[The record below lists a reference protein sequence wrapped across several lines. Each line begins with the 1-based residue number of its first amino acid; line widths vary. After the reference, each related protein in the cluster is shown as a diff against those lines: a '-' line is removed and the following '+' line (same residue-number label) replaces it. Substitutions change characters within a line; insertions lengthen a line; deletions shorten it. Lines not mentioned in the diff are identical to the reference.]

1 MTDRPPA
8 HVVIGLDVGTT
19 GVKAAAFG
27 IGAPWRRLAVRE
39 YPLLHPAPGRQVQDP
54 ATILRA
60 CGAALAECAGAAGPA
75 EVAAIS
81 VAAGMHGL
89 IALDG
94 ELRPLTP
101 LLTWADSRAHE
112 EAASLQHSGRAAALH
127 AQTGVPVHPMTPLT
141 KLMWF
146 ARHEPELLSA
156 ACWWVGLK
164 EVVLAWLTGTLTTER
179 SSASGTGL
187 LDMTTR
193 DWSTEAI
200 AICGVRPDQ
209 LAPILPT
216 TGLLALDPA
225 TARDVGLPAGTPVV
239 AGAADGPCGNLG
251 TRAIAPGIVALSVG
265 TSGAA
270 RMVVG
275 EPHVDDDRTLF
286 CYALTDEQWVIG
298 GAVSNGGSVMRWAGG
313 ALAADVQAGARPGGA
328 DDAVHELAA
337 NVPAGGEGVVMLPY
351 VLGERAPLWD
361 PDLHGAYLGL
371 GPQHTRAHL
380 VRAALEGVCQQMRII
395 VDRLDTIEL
404 VHAVHATGGV
414 FRSPLWREV
423 MAAAL
428 ARPVHVVGD
437 AEGTALGAAALALF
451 ALGQAPTLH
460 DAVTALFDGAEPPAA
475 IPPDAALV
483 ATYDRLRGLVPD
495 YVAALAG
502 VAGRFASAPSARR
515 ATHSRPGIGSDA
527 RQRDVSC

>member
-1 MTDRPPA
+1 MTGRPPA

-27 IGAPWRRLAVRE
+27 IDAPWRRVAVRE
-39 YPLLHPAPGRQVQDP
+39 YPLLHPGPGRQVQDP

-60 CGAALAECAGAAGPA
+60 CVAALAECVSASGPA
-75 EVAAIS
+75 EVAAVS
-81 VAAGMHGL
+81 VSAGMHGL
-89 IALDG
+89 IALDAD
-94 ELRPLTP
+94 LRPLTP

-112 EAASLQHSGRAAALH
+112 EAASLRRSGRAASLH
-127 AQTGVPVHPMTPLT
+127 GQTGVPVHPMTPLT

-146 ARHEPELLSA
+146 ARHEPDLLSA

-187 LDMTTR
+187 LDMATLN
-193 DWSTEAI
+193 WSTEAI

-216 TGLLALDPA
+216 TGLLSLDA
-225 TARDVGLPAGTPVV
+225 VTAREVGLPAGTPVV
-239 AGAADGPCGNLG
+239 TGAADGPCGNLG
-251 TRAIAPGIVALSVG
+251 TGAIEPGIAGLSVG
-265 TSGAA
+265 TSGAV

-275 EPHVDDDRTLF
+275 EPQVDEDRTLF

-298 GAVSNGGSVMRWAGG
+298 GAVSNGGSIMRWVGG
-313 ALAADVQAGARPGGA
+313 ALAADVQAAAGVEGA
-328 DDAVHELAA
+328 DDAVHALVAS
-337 NVPAGGEGVVMLPY
+337 VPAGCEGLVMLPY

-371 GPQHTRAHL
+371 RPQHTRAHL
-380 VRAALEGVCQQMRII
+380 VRAALEGVCQQMRVI
-395 VDRLDTIEL
+395 VDRLDAIAP

-428 ARPVHVVGD
+428 ARPVRVVGD
-437 AEGTALGAAALALF
+437 AEGTALGAAALALC
-451 ALGQAPTLH
+451 ALGKAPTLR
-460 DAVTALFDGAEPPAA
+460 DAVVALFHDGEPPLAVA
-475 IPPDAALV
+475 PDTALV
-483 ATYDRLRGLVPD
+483 ATYDRQRGLVPE
-495 YVAALAG
+495 YIAALDG
-502 VAGRFASAPSARR
+502 VAGLFAAAPTAP
-515 ATHSRPGIGSDA
+515 ATHLPPGIASDA
-527 RQRDVSC
+527 RPPDASC